1 MCPCYVVIECVF
13 FHAKRHRIL
22 RNFSCTAQLWNDRSC
37 DQCQPITVQL
47 PTTFHQSETCWFLS
61 VVYESNKREH
71 AQLCIGCVVKIT
83 PRIKVPLSHSWLSG
97 KNQRRIYFNF
107 TKGRHDIT
115 GVFQFIW
122 PSVSMQQAR
131 TPPTPPNHP
140 SINTPRH
147 KTPIHS
153 LWKRNNST
161 TRCPKISDPRAHYF
175 CVRSSWFPPWPKVFV
190 GKTNEMMSQHCS
202 STWNTSRMAGPASDA
217 SSPFQMKPSASFFFS
232 FLLIKCQMGSVH
244 LKSTIKR
251 CHVTSHSLQCVF
263 ILYATGGYIKTWRF
277 AALVTDGAALQTS
290 TRVNYND
297 MHAEPH
303 TSLLTENSKWSVA
316 LYFSLQHLLM
326 MLATSAKMGY
336 ILSRMDTSVNSSPE
350 MK

>member
-122 PSVSMQQAR
+122 PSVSMQRAR

-217 SSPFQMKPSASFFFS
+217 SSPFQMKPSASFFFFLFSSSSARWAQFTSRAPSNVAMWQVTRCSACS
-232 FLLIKCQMGSVH
+232 FCMQQEAILKHDVLLH
-244 LKSTIKR
+244 L
-251 CHVTSHSLQCVF
+251 
-263 ILYATGGYIKTWRF
+263 W
-277 AALVTDGAALQTS
+277 
-290 TRVNYND
+290 
-297 MHAEPH
+297 
-303 TSLLTENSKWSVA
+303 LTERP
-316 LYFSLQHLLM
+316 FRHQ
-326 MLATSAKMGY
+326 
-336 ILSRMDTSVNSSPE
+336 PE
-350 MK
+350 